1 MSASASSAPRV
12 ISIDLEGHT
21 DPHTGNI
28 FVSLTLPD
36 DYRHAQSF
44 YRNIPMKLKQDF
56 VGKRRKLKFLL
67 FKVNNIQKD
76 VFSALYGA
84 LSVVFPDF
92 AMTAAYI
99 HGATAAT
106 FCLSSNPA
114 YLEMYETLMKCPC
127 DDPDK
132 DCERCGPARRFI
144 FGACTCGGAHDSSAA
159 ADD

>member
-12 ISIDLEGHT
+12 IPIDLEGHT

-28 FVSLTLPD
+28 FVSITLPD
-36 DYRHAQSF
+36 DFRHAPSF

-67 FKVNNIQKD
+67 FKVNNIQKE
-76 VFSALYGA
+76 VFAALYGA

-92 AMTAAYI
+92 AMCAAYI
-99 HGATAAT
+99 NGATAAT

-114 YLEMYETLMKCPC
+114 HLELYENLMKCPC
-127 DDPDK
+127 TDDDCDK
-132 DCERCGPARRFI
+132 CDVARRFI